1 MCMLSLNIYSMP
13 RKKNINIYVSL
24 SGNDNNTGTFS
35 SPVRSVEKA
44 LSIIQK
50 SSNKRNINIIFE
62 DGTYY
67 IEKPIIITPSIFKNT
82 DCSLTLKSANEGKA
96 ILSGGKR
103 LFLKWKKGKNGI
115 YEANI
120 PSEISNIDQL
130 YINGKMQRMARY
142 PNAIEGKNVFDT
154 WNLQDQTTTYIDP
167 INKENVKRWKNPT
180 GAYIHTMHQALWGD
194 MHWQVIGKENEGLL
208 IMEGGWQNNRPS
220 KMHPVY
226 RMIENIYE
234 ELDAPTEFFFDSANN
249 KLFYIP
255 EDSVDLNC
263 AKVEIVLLENLFHI
277 TGTTNSTI
285 KNIHIEG
292 FKFTHTA
299 RTFMKNQEPLLRSD
313 WTIYRNG
320 TILFENVENCSV
332 KDCEFDQVGGNTI
345 IVSNYNRGIS
355 IKSCYIHDSGANG
368 IVFVGNPKAVKNP
381 LFGYVAQDYSKID
394 RTLGPINNN
403 YPQECAVE
411 DCLITRTGRHEKQTA
426 PIQISMSYRIKI
438 SHCSIYDV
446 PRAGIN
452 INEGTFGGHIIEYCD
467 VFNTVLETGD
477 HGSFNS
483 WGRDRYWTP
492 NINTVAEEVKKDS
505 ILPYL
510 DMIEKNVIRN
520 CRWRCDHGWDID
532 LDDDSS
538 FYHIYNNILLNGG
551 LKLREGYKRIVK
563 NNLIINNSLHPH
575 VWYRNS
581 DDVITGNIFFQAYQ
595 PALME
600 ENITNNGKWGK
611 MIDYN
616 YFLDEV
622 SMNKYNK
629 NGCDLHSKVIK
640 PEFIDASN
648 GDYTLIPN
656 STVLKAGFKNIDMN
670 FGVLSEK
677 LKAIAQKPVF
687 PTINLPQK
695 TTSQAKTFIWQ
706 GLMLKTMETLGEQS
720 ALGYKVISGLIVQSI
735 ENDSPWKDKI
745 NVNDLMIG
753 CNGKEICT
761 IEDLKKIT
769 TNSVESIKVWRTQ
782 GEIILKK

>member
-1 MCMLSLNIYSMP
+1 MLSLNIYSMP

-299 RTFMKNQEPLLRSD
+299 RTFMKNHFR
-313 WTIYRNG
+313 
-320 TILFENVENCSV
+320 
-332 KDCEFDQVGGNTI
+332 
-345 IVSNYNRGIS
+345 
-355 IKSCYIHDSGANG
+355 
-368 IVFVGNPKAVKNP
+368 
-381 LFGYVAQDYSKID
+381 
-394 RTLGPINNN
+394 
-403 YPQECAVE
+403 
-411 DCLITRTGRHEKQTA
+411 
-426 PIQISMSYRIKI
+426 
-438 SHCSIYDV
+438 
-446 PRAGIN
+446 
-452 INEGTFGGHIIEYCD
+452 
-467 VFNTVLETGD
+467 
-477 HGSFNS
+477 
-483 WGRDRYWTP
+483 
-492 NINTVAEEVKKDS
+492 
-505 ILPYL
+505 
-510 DMIEKNVIRN
+510 
-520 CRWRCDHGWDID
+520 
-532 LDDDSS
+532 
-538 FYHIYNNILLNGG
+538 
-551 LKLREGYKRIVK
+551 
-563 NNLIINNSLHPH
+563 
-575 VWYRNS
+575 
-581 DDVITGNIFFQAYQ
+581 
-595 PALME
+595 
-600 ENITNNGKWGK
+600 
-611 MIDYN
+611 
-616 YFLDEV
+616 
-622 SMNKYNK
+622 
-629 NGCDLHSKVIK
+629 
-640 PEFIDASN
+640 
-648 GDYTLIPN
+648 
-656 STVLKAGFKNIDMN
+656 
-670 FGVLSEK
+670 
-677 LKAIAQKPVF
+677 
-687 PTINLPQK
+687 
-695 TTSQAKTFIWQ
+695 
-706 GLMLKTMETLGEQS
+706 
-720 ALGYKVISGLIVQSI
+720 
-735 ENDSPWKDKI
+735 
-745 NVNDLMIG
+745 
-753 CNGKEICT
+753 
-761 IEDLKKIT
+761 
-769 TNSVESIKVWRTQ
+769 
-782 GEIILKK
+782 

>member
-1 MCMLSLNIYSMP
+1 
-13 RKKNINIYVSL
+13 
-24 SGNDNNTGTFS
+24 
-35 SPVRSVEKA
+35 
-44 LSIIQK
+44 
-50 SSNKRNINIIFE
+50 
-62 DGTYY
+62 
-67 IEKPIIITPSIFKNT
+67 
-82 DCSLTLKSANEGKA
+82 
-96 ILSGGKR
+96 
-103 LFLKWKKGKNGI
+103 
-115 YEANI
+115 
-120 PSEISNIDQL
+120 
-130 YINGKMQRMARY
+130 
-142 PNAIEGKNVFDT
+142 
-154 WNLQDQTTTYIDP
+154 
-167 INKENVKRWKNPT
+167 
-180 GAYIHTMHQALWGD
+180 

-320 TILFENVENCSV
+320 TILFENAENCSV

-532 LDDDSS
+532 LDDGSS

-656 STVLKAGFKNIDMN
+656 STVLFH
-670 FGVLSEK
+670 
-677 LKAIAQKPVF
+677 
-687 PTINLPQK
+687 
-695 TTSQAKTFIWQ
+695 
-706 GLMLKTMETLGEQS
+706 TL
-720 ALGYKVISGLIVQSI
+720 I
-735 ENDSPWKDKI
+735 
-745 NVNDLMIG
+745 
-753 CNGKEICT
+753 
-761 IEDLKKIT
+761 
-769 TNSVESIKVWRTQ
+769 
-782 GEIILKK
+782 